1 MVYDL
6 GVLQV
11 ELDQLVVTF
20 PALVP
25 ESIIIIGIAV
35 EADVEPILVRR
46 VPFILLDIL
55 ERPET
60 ASNVVEHTVED
71 NADAVAVQAGA
82 NVGEIG
88 IGAQSAVD
96 AAEITGVV
104 AVRVGLEE
112 GREVDRVRTQCAD
125 MFDPVTDLADAAL
138 VYAVIDAR
146 CAAETDRIN
155 LIKYAFV
162 CPHKTK
168 TPFLQGNSGKLLV
181 RLPGAFSISDSVPFV
196 QSAQKKTAKPAKN
209 LRDHTKKCLQTTARI

>member
-20 PALVP
+20 PAFIP
-25 ESIIIIGIAV
+25 KSIIIIGVAV
-35 EADVEPILVRR
+35 EANVEPVFIRR

-55 ERPET
+55 ERPE
-60 ASNVVEHTVED
+60 AAADVVEYTVED

-112 GREVDRVRTQCAD
+112 GREVDRVCTQCAD
-125 MFDPVTDLADAAL
+125 MFGPIADLADAAL

-146 CAAETDRIN
+146 CAAETNRID
-155 LIKYAFV
+155 LEVIEF
-162 CPHKTK
+162 
-168 TPFLQGNSGKLLV
+168 TP
-181 RLPGAFSISDSVPFV
+181 RICTTGA
-196 QSAQKKTAKPAKN
+196 
-209 LRDHTKKCLQTTARI
+209 